1 MRVMPGLVSGF
12 GLGPK
17 SRVLGP
23 LWNCRFHSNNAETL
37 QTAQP
42 RIRRSAQSSV
52 KAGRDFRRDW
62 LRLHFRRIG
71 GVARRPH
78 PRLVPFDGHR
88 VPDHKAMRDAKLERR
103 NSLTWELSS
112 TMPKAA
118 ARSDGFTPSAASN
131 SIQVPQSKNS
141 KKRLLK
147 TMPAGS
153 QWPHSM
159 VKRRRLI
166 NFAIIA

>member
-42 RIRRSAQSSV
+42 RIRRSARSSV

-88 VPDHKAMRDAKLERR
+88 VPDHKAMRDVE
-103 NSLTWELSS
+103 
-112 TMPKAA
+112 
-118 ARSDGFTPSAASN
+118 ARTAEFADMGTEFDKVAEP
-131 SIQVPQSKNS
+131 
-141 KKRLLK
+141 
-147 TMPAGS
+147 
-153 QWPHSM
+153 
-159 VKRRRLI
+159 RRRKKTR
-166 NFAIIA
+166 AGVD